1 MDITHLAS
9 FYEVVQ
15 RGSFSA
21 AADALGVSKGMLSRH
36 VSALES
42 ALNAQLLQRTT
53 RRLSLTEAGRVL
65 HQQAGEIFA
74 LAREAEEGIRALTE
88 EDSGRL
94 RFTCPVST
102 GDRMVSELLA
112 RFAELCPGVQ
122 VELNFTNA
130 MIDMSQGENDIALR
144 AMELIPDNLV
154 ALPLGRLKDVVVASP
169 ALRAMELI
177 PDNLVALPLGRLKD
191 VVVASPALLAREGI
205 PATPY
210 ELGGR
215 SCLLQGHNPDWEQ
228 WHFRQG
234 DEEAHILVQGRV
246 RANHYSTLLQ
256 LARAGMGFAKCPLML
271 VEASLARGELV
282 AVLTEWQT
290 GLHPIHVLHAQQRRV
305 PRKIRLFK
313 QVLAQWFAERP
324 HYLLG

>member
-1 MDITHLAS
+1 MMDITHLAS

-102 GDRMVSELLA
+102 GDGMVSELLA

-169 ALRAMELI
+169 AL
-177 PDNLVALPLGRLKD
+177 
-191 VVVASPALLAREGI
+191 LAREGI

-234 DEEAHILVQGRV
+234 EEEAHILVQGRV

>member
-1 MDITHLAS
+1 MMDITHLAS

-169 ALRAMELI
+169 AL
-177 PDNLVALPLGRLKD
+177 
-191 VVVASPALLAREGI
+191 LAREGI

-234 DEEAHILVQGRV
+234 EEEAHILVQGRV

-282 AVLTEWQT
+282 AVLTEWQA

>member
-1 MDITHLAS
+1 MMDITHLAS

-42 ALNAQLLQRTT
+42 TLNAQLLQRTT

-169 ALRAMELI
+169 AL
-177 PDNLVALPLGRLKD
+177 
-191 VVVASPALLAREGI
+191 LAREGI

-234 DEEAHILVQGRV
+234 EEEAHILVQGRV

-256 LARAGMGFAKCPLML
+256 LAQAGMGFAKCPLML

>member
-21 AADALGVSKGMLSRH
+21 AADTLGVSKGMLSRH

-169 ALRAMELI
+169 AL
-177 PDNLVALPLGRLKD
+177 
-191 VVVASPALLAREGI
+191 LAREGI

-228 WHFRQG
+228 WHFCQG
-234 DEEAHILVQGRV
+234 EEEAHILVQGRV

-256 LARAGMGFAKCPLML
+256 LARASMGFAKCPLML

>member
-74 LAREAEEGIRALTE
+74 LAREVEEGIRALTE

-169 ALRAMELI
+169 AL
-177 PDNLVALPLGRLKD
+177 
-191 VVVASPALLAREGI
+191 LAREGI

-234 DEEAHILVQGRV
+234 EEEAHILVQGRV
-246 RANHYSTLLQ
+246 RANHYSALLQ

>member
-154 ALPLGRLKDVVVASP
+154 TLS
-169 ALRAMELI
+169 
-177 PDNLVALPLGRLKD
+177 LGRLKD

-234 DEEAHILVQGRV
+234 EEEAHILVQGRV

>member
-42 ALNAQLLQRTT
+42 ALNTQLLQRTT

-169 ALRAMELI
+169 AL
-177 PDNLVALPLGRLKD
+177 
-191 VVVASPALLAREGI
+191 LAREGI

-234 DEEAHILVQGRV
+234 EEEAHILVQGRV

>member
-1 MDITHLAS
+1 MEIAHLSS

-53 RRLSLTEAGRVL
+53 RRLSLTEAGRTLYV
-65 HQQAGEIFA
+65 QAGQIAA
-74 LAREAEEGIRALTE
+74 LARQAEQDIQALTE

-112 RFAELCPGVQ
+112 LVAEICPGVE
-122 VELNFTNA
+122 VDLNFTNA
-130 MIDMSQGENDIALR
+130 MIDMSQGENDI
-144 AMELIPDNLV
+144 
-154 ALPLGRLKDVVVASP
+154 

-234 DEEAHILVQGRV
+234 EEEAHILVQGRV

>member
-169 ALRAMELI
+169 AL
-177 PDNLVALPLGRLKD
+177 
-191 VVVASPALLAREGI
+191 LAREGI

-234 DEEAHILVQGRV
+234 EKEAHILVQGRV

>member
-1 MDITHLAS
+1 MMDITHLAS

-74 LAREAEEGIRALTE
+74 LAREAEEGIRVLTE

-169 ALRAMELI
+169 AL
-177 PDNLVALPLGRLKD
+177 
-191 VVVASPALLAREGI
+191 LAREGI

-234 DEEAHILVQGRV
+234 EEEAHILVQGRV

>member
-122 VELNFTNA
+122 VDLNFTNA
-130 MIDMSQGENDIALR
+130 MIDMSQGENDI
-144 AMELIPDNLV
+144 
-154 ALPLGRLKDVVVASP
+154 

-234 DEEAHILVQGRV
+234 EEEAHILVQGRV

>member
-169 ALRAMELI
+169 ALL
-177 PDNLVALPLGRLKD
+177 AL
-191 VVVASPALLAREGI
+191 EGI

-234 DEEAHILVQGRV
+234 EEEAHILVQGRV

>member
-1 MDITHLAS
+1 
-9 FYEVVQ
+9 
-15 RGSFSA
+15 
-21 AADALGVSKGMLSRH
+21 
-36 VSALES
+36 
-42 ALNAQLLQRTT
+42 
-53 RRLSLTEAGRVL
+53 
-65 HQQAGEIFA
+65 
-74 LAREAEEGIRALTE
+74 
-88 EDSGRL
+88 
-94 RFTCPVST
+94 
-102 GDRMVSELLA
+102 
-112 RFAELCPGVQ
+112 
-122 VELNFTNA
+122 
-130 MIDMSQGENDIALR
+130 
-144 AMELIPDNLV
+144 
-154 ALPLGRLKDVVVASP
+154 
-169 ALRAMELI
+169 MELI

-234 DEEAHILVQGRV
+234 EEEAHILVQGRV

-256 LARAGMGFAKCPLML
+256 LAQAGMGFAKCPLML

>member
-1 MDITHLAS
+1 M
-9 FYEVVQ
+9 
-15 RGSFSA
+15 
-21 AADALGVSKGMLSRH
+21 
-36 VSALES
+36 
-42 ALNAQLLQRTT
+42 
-53 RRLSLTEAGRVL
+53 L

-169 ALRAMELI
+169 AL
-177 PDNLVALPLGRLKD
+177 
-191 VVVASPALLAREGI
+191 LAREGI

-234 DEEAHILVQGRV
+234 EEEAHILVQGRV

-256 LARAGMGFAKCPLML
+256 LAQAGMGFAKCPLML

>member
-169 ALRAMELI
+169 AL
-177 PDNLVALPLGRLKD
+177 
-191 VVVASPALLAREGI
+191 LAREGI

-210 ELGGR
+210 GLGGR

-234 DEEAHILVQGRV
+234 EEEAHILVQGRV

-324 HYLLG
+324 HYLL

>member
-1 MDITHLAS
+1 MMDITHLAS

-102 GDRMVSELLA
+102 GERMVSELLA

-169 ALRAMELI
+169 AL
-177 PDNLVALPLGRLKD
+177 
-191 VVVASPALLAREGI
+191 LAREGI

-234 DEEAHILVQGRV
+234 EEEAHILVQGRV

>member
-88 EDSGRL
+88 EDSGCL

-169 ALRAMELI
+169 AL
-177 PDNLVALPLGRLKD
+177 
-191 VVVASPALLAREGI
+191 LAREGI

-234 DEEAHILVQGRV
+234 EEEAHILVQGRV

>member
-112 RFAELCPGVQ
+112 RFVELCPGVQ

-130 MIDMSQGENDIALR
+130 MINMSQGENDI
-144 AMELIPDNLV
+144 
-154 ALPLGRLKDVVVASP
+154 

-234 DEEAHILVQGRV
+234 EEEAHILVQGRV

>member
-88 EDSGRL
+88 EDSGCL

-169 ALRAMELI
+169 AL
-177 PDNLVALPLGRLKD
+177 
-191 VVVASPALLAREGI
+191 LAREGI

-234 DEEAHILVQGRV
+234 EEEAHILVQGRV

-290 GLHPIHVLHAQQRRV
+290 GLHPSHVLHAQQRRV

>member
-1 MDITHLAS
+1 MMDITHLAS

-112 RFAELCPGVQ
+112 RFVELCPGVQ

-130 MIDMSQGENDIALR
+130 MINMSQGENDI
-144 AMELIPDNLV
+144 
-154 ALPLGRLKDVVVASP
+154 

-234 DEEAHILVQGRV
+234 EEEAHILVQGRV

>member
-169 ALRAMELI
+169 AL
-177 PDNLVALPLGRLKD
+177 
-191 VVVASPALLAREGI
+191 LARDGI
-205 PATPY
+205 PATPN

-234 DEEAHILVQGRV
+234 EEEAHILVQGRV

>member
-102 GDRMVSELLA
+102 GDGMVSELLA

-169 ALRAMELI
+169 AL
-177 PDNLVALPLGRLKD
+177 
-191 VVVASPALLAREGI
+191 LAREGI

-234 DEEAHILVQGRV
+234 EEEAHILVQGRV

>member
-144 AMELIPDNLV
+144 AMELIPY
-154 ALPLGRLKDVVVASP
+154 
-169 ALRAMELI
+169 
-177 PDNLVALPLGRLKD
+177 NLVALPLGRLKD

-234 DEEAHILVQGRV
+234 EEEAHILVQGRV

>member
-1 MDITHLAS
+1 MMDITHLAS

-122 VELNFTNA
+122 VELNFTNV
-130 MIDMSQGENDIALR
+130 MIDMSQGENDI
-144 AMELIPDNLV
+144 
-154 ALPLGRLKDVVVASP
+154 

-234 DEEAHILVQGRV
+234 EEEAHILVQGRV

>member
-169 ALRAMELI
+169 AL
-177 PDNLVALPLGRLKD
+177 
-191 VVVASPALLAREGI
+191 LAREGI

-234 DEEAHILVQGRV
+234 EEEAHILVQGRV

-290 GLHPIHVLHAQQRRV
+290 GLHRIHVLHAQQRRV

>member
-1 MDITHLAS
+1 MMDITHLAS

-169 ALRAMELI
+169 ALL
-177 PDNLVALPLGRLKD
+177 AL
-191 VVVASPALLAREGI
+191 EGI

-234 DEEAHILVQGRV
+234 EEEAHILVQGRV

>member
-1 MDITHLAS
+1 MDIAHLSS

-53 RRLSLTEAGRVL
+53 RRLSLTEAGRTLYV
-65 HQQAGEIFA
+65 QAGQIAA
-74 LAREAEEGIRALTE
+74 LARQAEQDIQALTE

-102 GDRMVSELLA
+102 GDAMVSELLA
-112 RFAELCPGVQ
+112 RFAEICPGVE

-144 AMELIPDNLV
+144 AMDQVPDNLV
-154 ALPLGRLKDVVVASP
+154 ALPLGQLKDVVVASP
-169 ALRAMELI
+169 T
-177 PDNLVALPLGRLKD
+177 
-191 VVVASPALLAREGI
+191 LLAREGL

-215 SCLLQGHNPDWEQ
+215 PCLLQGHNPAWEQ
-228 WHFRQG
+228 WHFRKAG
-234 DEEAHILVQGRV
+234 EEAHILVQGKV
-246 RANHYSTLLQ
+246 RANHYSTVLQ
-256 LARAGMGFAKCPLML
+256 LARSGMGFAKCPLML
-271 VEASLARGELV
+271 VETSLARGELV
-282 AVLTEWQT
+282 AVLTDWQT
-290 GLHPIHVLHAQQRRV
+290 ALHPLHVLHAQQRRV

-324 HYLLG
+324 HYLL

>member
-65 HQQAGEIFA
+65 HLQAGEIFA

-169 ALRAMELI
+169 AL
-177 PDNLVALPLGRLKD
+177 
-191 VVVASPALLAREGI
+191 LAREGI

-234 DEEAHILVQGRV
+234 EEEAHILVQGRV

-271 VEASLARGELV
+271 LEASLARGELV

>member
-1 MDITHLAS
+1 MMDITHLAS

-169 ALRAMELI
+169 AL
-177 PDNLVALPLGRLKD
+177 
-191 VVVASPALLAREGI
+191 LAREGI

-234 DEEAHILVQGRV
+234 EEEAHILVQGRV

-305 PRKIRLFK
+305 PSKIRLFK

>member
-1 MDITHLAS
+1 MMDITHLAS

-112 RFAELCPGVQ
+112 RFAELCHGVQ

-130 MIDMSQGENDIALR
+130 MIDMSQGENDI
-144 AMELIPDNLV
+144 
-154 ALPLGRLKDVVVASP
+154 

-234 DEEAHILVQGRV
+234 EEEAHILVQGRV

-256 LARAGMGFAKCPLML
+256 LAQAGMGFAKCPLML